1 MKDFISIFNVFNKI
15 PKVWLFL
22 QSNVPKCLCDPG
34 YGGDRCDSP
43 FKWVE
48 FGPGSFVEYDVKVGL
63 EDRTTNVDVLFLP
76 GKANAGTGELGFAG
90 AGEKVNL
97 NILTFIRSLDLNG

>member
-1 MKDFISIFNVFNKI
+1 MAVF
-15 PKVWLFL
+15 FL
-22 QSNVPKCLCDPG
+22 QSKVPKCLCDPG
-34 YGGDRCDSP
+34 YGGDRCDIP

-63 EDRTTNVDVLFLP
+63 EDKTTDVDVLFLP

-97 NILTFIRSLDLNG
+97 KFLIFFVCLNLDD